1 MPSLPPIHR
10 IALGGAEGFGVGS
23 ELDSEFQVERSDRGF
38 PPGPPILVHGA
49 PLAAGADSSADQ
61 PPLIAVV
68 ATVIGFAAILIFAFS
83 KRKARA
89 TTQEE
94 GSDDEGTMLSAKARA
109 QLILLKHDAKRKGAK
124 KGNCNGKKVKDR
136 AFRAE
141 AAAEPT
147 DDDDDEHRMENRME
161 QGSGRRREEKTS
173 KAAASL
179 SASRRAGTMAERTT
193 LKKDTVKLSPRPSAR
208 PSAAEEPEQVEP
220 PRRASKH

>member
-1 MPSLPPIHR
+1 
-10 IALGGAEGFGVGS
+10 VGS

-38 PPGPPILVHGA
+38 PPGPPILFHGA
-49 PLAAGADSSADQ
+49 SLGVGADSSADQ

-68 ATVIGFAAILIFAFS
+68 ATVVGFAAILMFAFS

-124 KGNCNGKKVKDR
+124 KGNCNGKTVKDR
-136 AFRAE
+136 AFRAV

-147 DDDDDEHRMENRME
+147 DDDDDEHRME

-179 SASRRAGTMAERTT
+179 SAPRRAGTKAERAT
-193 LKKDTVKLSPRPSAR
+193 LKKDTVQLSPRPSAR

>member
-1 MPSLPPIHR
+1 M
-10 IALGGAEGFGVGS
+10 GS
-23 ELDSEFQVERSDRGF
+23 ELDSEFQVERSDPGF
-38 PPGPPILVHGA
+38 PPGPPILVHGVS
-49 PLAAGADSSADQ
+49 LAAGADSSADQ

-109 QLILLKHDAKRKGAK
+109 QLILLKHDAKRKGAM
-124 KGNCNGKKVKDR
+124 KGNCNGKKVKD
-136 AFRAE
+136 RAE

-179 SASRRAGTMAERTT
+179 SAPRRAGTKAERAT

-220 PRRASKH
+220 PRRASKHYM

>member
-1 MPSLPPIHR
+1 M
-10 IALGGAEGFGVGS
+10 GS

-83 KRKARA
+83 KRKSARA
-89 TTQEE
+89 TTQED

-136 AFRAE
+136 AAFRAE

-147 DDDDDEHRMENRME
+147 DDDDDEHRME

-179 SASRRAGTMAERTT
+179 SAPRRAGT
-193 LKKDTVKLSPRPSAR
+193 LKKDTVQLSPRPSAR

>member
-124 KGNCNGKKVKDR
+124 KGNCNGKTVKDR

-147 DDDDDEHRMENRME
+147 DDDDDEHRME

-179 SASRRAGTMAERTT
+179 SAPRRAGT
-193 LKKDTVKLSPRPSAR
+193 LKKDTVQLSPRPSAR

>member
-1 MPSLPPIHR
+1 M
-10 IALGGAEGFGVGS
+10 GS

-49 PLAAGADSSADQ
+49 SLGVGADSSADQ

-83 KRKARA
+83 KRKAARA
-89 TTQEE
+89 TTQED

-124 KGNCNGKKVKDR
+124 KGNCNGKKVKH
-136 AFRAE
+136 RAE

-147 DDDDDEHRMENRME
+147 DDDDDDEHRME

-179 SASRRAGTMAERTT
+179 SAPRRAGTKAERAT
-193 LKKDTVKLSPRPSAR
+193 LKKDTVQLSPRPSAR

>member
-1 MPSLPPIHR
+1 M
-10 IALGGAEGFGVGS
+10 GS
-23 ELDSEFQVERSDRGF
+23 ELDSDFQIRSDRGF
-38 PPGPPILVHGA
+38 PPGPPILVHGVS
-49 PLAAGADSSADQ
+49 LAAGADSSADQ

-83 KRKARA
+83 KRKAARA
-89 TTQEE
+89 TTQED

-124 KGNCNGKKVKDR
+124 KGNCNGKKVKH
-136 AFRAE
+136 RAE

-147 DDDDDEHRMENRME
+147 DDDDDDEHRME

-179 SASRRAGTMAERTT
+179 SAPRRAGTKAERAT
-193 LKKDTVKLSPRPSAR
+193 LKKDTVQLSPRPSAR

>member
-1 MPSLPPIHR
+1 M
-10 IALGGAEGFGVGS
+10 GS

-49 PLAAGADSSADQ
+49 SLAVGADSSADQ

-68 ATVIGFAAILIFAFS
+68 ATVVGFAAILMFAFS

-124 KGNCNGKKVKDR
+124 KGNCNAGKKVKDR

-147 DDDDDEHRMENRME
+147 DDDDDEHRME

-179 SASRRAGTMAERTT
+179 SAPRRAGT
-193 LKKDTVKLSPRPSAR
+193 LKKDTVQLSPRPSAR

>member
-1 MPSLPPIHR
+1 M
-10 IALGGAEGFGVGS
+10 GS

-83 KRKARA
+83 KRKAARA
-89 TTQEE
+89 TTQED

-124 KGNCNGKKVKDR
+124 KGNCDGKKVKDR
-136 AFRAE
+136 AFRAV

-179 SASRRAGTMAERTT
+179 SAPRRAGTKAERAT
-193 LKKDTVKLSPRPSAR
+193 LKKDTVQL
-208 PSAAEEPEQVEP
+208 
-220 PRRASKH
+220 

>member
-1 MPSLPPIHR
+1 
-10 IALGGAEGFGVGS
+10 V
-23 ELDSEFQVERSDRGF
+23 
-38 PPGPPILVHGA
+38 
-49 PLAAGADSSADQ
+49 GADSSADQ

-68 ATVIGFAAILIFAFS
+68 ATVIGFAAILILIFAFS
-83 KRKARA
+83 KRKAARA
-89 TTQEE
+89 TTQED

-124 KGNCNGKKVKDR
+124 KGNCNGKTVKDR

-147 DDDDDEHRMENRME
+147 DDDDDEHRME
-161 QGSGRRREEKTS
+161 QGSGRRMEEKTS

-179 SASRRAGTMAERTT
+179 SAPRRAGTKAERAT
-193 LKKDTVKLSPRPSAR
+193 LKKDTVQLSPRPSAR

>member
-1 MPSLPPIHR
+1 
-10 IALGGAEGFGVGS
+10 VGS
-23 ELDSEFQVERSDRGF
+23 ELDSEFQVERSGRGF

-49 PLAAGADSSADQ
+49 SLAVGADSSADQ

-68 ATVIGFAAILIFAFS
+68 ATVVGFAAILMFAFS

-147 DDDDDEHRMENRME
+147 DDDDDEHRME

-179 SASRRAGTMAERTT
+179 SAPRRAGT
-193 LKKDTVKLSPRPSAR
+193 LKKDTDTRCS
-208 PSAAEEPEQVEP
+208 
-220 PRRASKH
+220 

>member
-1 MPSLPPIHR
+1 M
-10 IALGGAEGFGVGS
+10 GS
-23 ELDSEFQVERSDRGF
+23 ELDSEFQIRSDRGF
-38 PPGPPILVHGA
+38 PPGPPILVHGVS
-49 PLAAGADSSADQ
+49 LAAGADSSADQ

-109 QLILLKHDAKRKGAK
+109 QLILLKHDAKRKGAM
-124 KGNCNGKKVKDR
+124 KGNCNGKKVKD
-136 AFRAE
+136 RAE

-147 DDDDDEHRMENRME
+147 DDDDDEHRME

-179 SASRRAGTMAERTT
+179 SAPRRAGTKAERAT

>member
-1 MPSLPPIHR
+1 M
-10 IALGGAEGFGVGS
+10 GS

-124 KGNCNGKKVKDR
+124 KGNCNGKKVKH
-136 AFRAE
+136 RAE

-147 DDDDDEHRMENRME
+147 DDDDDDEHRME

-179 SASRRAGTMAERTT
+179 SAPRRAGTKAERAT
-193 LKKDTVKLSPRPSAR
+193 LKKDTVQLSPRPSAR

>member
-1 MPSLPPIHR
+1 M
-10 IALGGAEGFGVGS
+10 GS

-83 KRKARA
+83 KRKAARA
-89 TTQEE
+89 TTQED

-109 QLILLKHDAKRKGAK
+109 QLILLKHDAKRKGAM
-124 KGNCNGKKVKDR
+124 KGNCNGKKVKD
-136 AFRAE
+136 RAE

-147 DDDDDEHRMENRME
+147 DDDDDEHRME

-179 SASRRAGTMAERTT
+179 SAPRRAGTKAERAT
-193 LKKDTVKLSPRPSAR
+193 LKKDTVHGYS
-208 PSAAEEPEQVEP
+208 
-220 PRRASKH
+220 

>member
-1 MPSLPPIHR
+1 M
-10 IALGGAEGFGVGS
+10 GS

-49 PLAAGADSSADQ
+49 SLGVGADSSADQ

-83 KRKARA
+83 KRKSARA

-147 DDDDDEHRMENRME
+147 DDDDDENRME

>member
-49 PLAAGADSSADQ
+49 SLAVGADSSADQ

-83 KRKARA
+83 KRKAARA
-89 TTQEE
+89 TTQED

-124 KGNCNGKKVKDR
+124 KGNCNGKTVKDR

-147 DDDDDEHRMENRME
+147 DDDDDEHRME

-179 SASRRAGTMAERTT
+179 SAPRRAGTKAERAT
-193 LKKDTVKLSPRPSAR
+193 LKKDTVQLSPRPSAR

>member
-1 MPSLPPIHR
+1 M
-10 IALGGAEGFGVGS
+10 GS

-38 PPGPPILVHGA
+38 PPGPPILFHGA
-49 PLAAGADSSADQ
+49 SLGVGADSSADQ

-68 ATVIGFAAILIFAFS
+68 ATVVGFAAILMFAFS

-124 KGNCNGKKVKDR
+124 KGNCNGKTVKDR
-136 AFRAE
+136 AFRAV

-147 DDDDDEHRMENRME
+147 DDDDDEHRME

-179 SASRRAGTMAERTT
+179 SAPRRAGTKAERAT
-193 LKKDTVKLSPRPSAR
+193 LKKDTVQLSPRPSAR

>member
-1 MPSLPPIHR
+1 M
-10 IALGGAEGFGVGS
+10 GS

-83 KRKARA
+83 KRKAARA
-89 TTQEE
+89 TTQED

-124 KGNCNGKKVKDR
+124 KGNCNGKKVKH
-136 AFRAE
+136 RAE

-147 DDDDDEHRMENRME
+147 DDDDDDEHRME

-179 SASRRAGTMAERTT
+179 SAPRRAGTKAERAT
-193 LKKDTVKLSPRPSAR
+193 LKKDTVQLSPRPSAR

>member
-1 MPSLPPIHR
+1 M
-10 IALGGAEGFGVGS
+10 GS

-38 PPGPPILVHGA
+38 PPGPPILVHGVS
-49 PLAAGADSSADQ
+49 LAAGADSSADQ

-124 KGNCNGKKVKDR
+124 KGNCNGKKVKH
-136 AFRAE
+136 RAE

-147 DDDDDEHRMENRME
+147 DDDDDEHRME

-179 SASRRAGTMAERTT
+179 SAPRRAGTKAERAT
-193 LKKDTVKLSPRPSAR
+193 LKKDTVHGYS
-208 PSAAEEPEQVEP
+208 
-220 PRRASKH
+220 